1 MIGVQEKNYKSY
13 CFNSLNYSVIFIY
26 LLFVIFPIIW
36 IVLLSLKTEVQAF
49 ANPPLF
55 IFKPNLMNYY
65 NLFVEENFG
74 KYLFNSIFIASLS
87 SIVCLLIGA
96 PTAFALSRNQN
107 KTNQGILIW
116 VLISRMAPAMTYVIP
131 FFVVF
136 SYFKMI
142 DTYFGLILAYSVLNL
157 PLVIWLMR
165 SFFLELPSET
175 LEAAKIDGASHLTT
189 FYRLALPLSIA
200 GIAAFATFQFLWVYN
215 DFLVANVFLGIN
227 PRNQVITSH
236 VAQLTVG
243 NYGEAW
249 HLRTAGAVI
258 SMIVPLIVFFSL
270 QRFFIRGLI
279 GGAVKG

>member
-13 CFNSLNYSVIFIY
+13 FFNSLNYSVIGVY

-36 IVLLSLKTEVQAF
+36 IALLSLKNEVQAF

-55 IFKPNLMNYY
+55 IFKPYFMNYY
-65 NLFVEENFG
+65 NLFIEENFG
-74 KYLFNSIFIASLS
+74 KYLFNSIVVATLS
-87 SIVCLLIGA
+87 SIICLLIGA

-107 KTNQGILIW
+107 KVNRGILIW

-157 PLVIWLMR
+157 PLVVWLMR

-175 LEAAKIDGASHLTT
+175 LEAAKIDGAS
-189 FYRLALPLSIA
+189 
-200 GIAAFATFQFLWVYN
+200 TFQIFRKIAIPLASPGIVSTGIITFVVAWN
-215 DFLVANVFLGIN
+215 EFIFALVLTRRHAVTAQIGI
-227 PRNQVITSH
+227 
-236 VAQLTVG
+236 G
-243 NYGEAW
+243 NLQKFEGTEWGQMA
-249 HLRTAGAVI
+249 AGAIVLI
-258 SMIVPLIVFFSL
+258 LPAMIIA
-270 QRFFIRGLI
+270 FFISKYFVQGLTS
-279 GGAVKG
+279 GATKG

>member
-13 CFNSLNYSVIFIY
+13 FFNSLNYSVIGVY

-36 IVLLSLKTEVQAF
+36 IALLSLKNEVQAF

-55 IFKPNLMNYY
+55 IFKPYFMNYY
-65 NLFVEENFG
+65 NLFIEENFG
-74 KYLFNSIFIASLS
+74 KYLFNSIFVATLS
-87 SIVCLLIGA
+87 SIICLLIGA

-107 KTNQGILIW
+107 KVNRGILIW

-175 LEAAKIDGASHLTT
+175 LEAAKIDGAS
-189 FYRLALPLSIA
+189 
-200 GIAAFATFQFLWVYN
+200 TFQIFRKIAIPLASPGIVSTGIITFVVAWN
-215 DFLVANVFLGIN
+215 EFIFALVLTRRHAVTAQIGI
-227 PRNQVITSH
+227 
-236 VAQLTVG
+236 G
-243 NYGEAW
+243 NLQKFEGTEWGQMA
-249 HLRTAGAVI
+249 AGAIVLI
-258 SMIVPLIVFFSL
+258 LPAMIIA
-270 QRFFIRGLI
+270 FFISKYFVQGLTS
-279 GGAVKG
+279 GATKG

>member
-13 CFNSLNYSVIFIY
+13 CFNSINYSVIFIY

-107 KTNQGILIW
+107 KINKGILIW

-175 LEAAKIDGASHLTT
+175 LEAAKIDGAS
-189 FYRLALPLSIA
+189 
-200 GIAAFATFQFLWVYN
+200 TFQIFRKIAIPLASPGIVSTGIITFVVAWN
-215 DFLVANVFLGIN
+215 EFIFALVLTRRHAVTAQIGI
-227 PRNQVITSH
+227 
-236 VAQLTVG
+236 G
-243 NYGEAW
+243 NLQKFEGTEWGQMA
-249 HLRTAGAVI
+249 AGAIVLI
-258 SMIVPLIVFFSL
+258 LPAMIIA
-270 QRFFIRGLI
+270 FFISKYFVQGLTS
-279 GGAVKG
+279 GATKG

>member
-13 CFNSLNYSVIFIY
+13 CFNSINYSVIFIY

-107 KTNQGILIW
+107 RINKGILIW

-175 LEAAKIDGASHLTT
+175 LEAAKIDGAS
-189 FYRLALPLSIA
+189 
-200 GIAAFATFQFLWVYN
+200 TFQIFRKIAIPLASPGIVSTGIITFVVAWN
-215 DFLVANVFLGIN
+215 EFIFALVLTRRHAVTAQIGI
-227 PRNQVITSH
+227 
-236 VAQLTVG
+236 G
-243 NYGEAW
+243 NLQKFEGTEWGQMA
-249 HLRTAGAVI
+249 AGATVLI
-258 SMIVPLIVFFSL
+258 LPAMIIA
-270 QRFFIRGLI
+270 FFITKYFVQGLTS
-279 GGAVKG
+279 GATKG

>member
-13 CFNSLNYSVIFIY
+13 FFNSLNYSVIGIY

-36 IVLLSLKTEVQAF
+36 IALLSLKSEVQAF

-55 IFKPNLMNYY
+55 IFKPYFMNYY
-65 NLFVEENFG
+65 NLFIEENFG
-74 KYLFNSIFIASLS
+74 KYLFNSIFVATLS
-87 SIVCLLIGA
+87 SIICLLIGA

-107 KTNQGILIW
+107 KVNRGILIW

-175 LEAAKIDGASHLTT
+175 LEAAKIDGASIFQIFRKIAIPLASPGIVSTGIITFVVAWNEFIFALVLTRRHAVT
-189 FYRLALPLSIA
+189 AQI
-200 GIAAFATFQFLWVYN
+200 GI
-215 DFLVANVFLGIN
+215 
-227 PRNQVITSH
+227 
-236 VAQLTVG
+236 G
-243 NYGEAW
+243 NLQKFEGTEWGQMA
-249 HLRTAGAVI
+249 AGAIVLI
-258 SMIVPLIVFFSL
+258 LPAMIIA
-270 QRFFIRGLI
+270 FFISKYFVQGLTS
-279 GGAVKG
+279 GATKG

>member
-107 KTNQGILIW
+107 KINKGILIW

-175 LEAAKIDGASHLTT
+175 LEAAKIDGAS
-189 FYRLALPLSIA
+189 
-200 GIAAFATFQFLWVYN
+200 TFQIFRKIAIPLASPGIVSTGIITFVVAWN
-215 DFLVANVFLGIN
+215 EFIFALVLTRRHAVTAQIGI
-227 PRNQVITSH
+227 
-236 VAQLTVG
+236 G
-243 NYGEAW
+243 NLQKFEGTEWGQMA
-249 HLRTAGAVI
+249 AGAIVLI
-258 SMIVPLIVFFSL
+258 LPAMIIA
-270 QRFFIRGLI
+270 FFITKYFVQGLTS
-279 GGAVKG
+279 GATKG

>member
-13 CFNSLNYSVIFIY
+13 FFNSLNYSVIGVY

-36 IVLLSLKTEVQAF
+36 IALLSLKNEVQAF

-55 IFKPNLMNYY
+55 IFKPNFMNYY
-65 NLFVEENFG
+65 NLFFEENFG
-74 KYLFNSIFIASLS
+74 KYLFNSIVVASLS
-87 SIVCLLIGA
+87 SIISLLIGA

-107 KTNQGILIW
+107 KVNHGILIW

-157 PLVIWLMR
+157 PLVVWLMR

-175 LEAAKIDGASHLTT
+175 LEAAKIDGAS
-189 FYRLALPLSIA
+189 
-200 GIAAFATFQFLWVYN
+200 TFQIFRKIAIPLATPGIVSTGIITFVVAWN
-215 DFLVANVFLGIN
+215 EFIFALVLTRRHAVTAQIGI
-227 PRNQVITSH
+227 
-236 VAQLTVG
+236 G
-243 NYGEAW
+243 NLQKFEGTEWGQMA
-249 HLRTAGAVI
+249 AGAIVLILPAMFIAIFI
-258 SMIVPLIVFFSL
+258 SKYFV
-270 QRFFIRGLI
+270 QGLTS
-279 GGAVKG
+279 GATKG

>member
-107 KTNQGILIW
+107 KINKGILIW

-175 LEAAKIDGASHLTT
+175 LEAAKIDGAS
-189 FYRLALPLSIA
+189 
-200 GIAAFATFQFLWVYN
+200 TFQIFRKIAIPLASPGIVSTGIITFVVAWN
-215 DFLVANVFLGIN
+215 EFIFALVLTRRHAVTAQIGI
-227 PRNQVITSH
+227 
-236 VAQLTVG
+236 G
-243 NYGEAW
+243 NLQKFEGTEWGQMA
-249 HLRTAGAVI
+249 AGAIVLILPAMFIAIFI
-258 SMIVPLIVFFSL
+258 SKYFV
-270 QRFFIRGLI
+270 QGLTS
-279 GGAVKG
+279 GATKG

>member
-13 CFNSLNYSVIFIY
+13 FFNSLNYSVIGVY

-36 IVLLSLKTEVQAF
+36 IALLSLKNEVQAF

-55 IFKPNLMNYY
+55 IFKPYFMNYY
-65 NLFVEENFG
+65 NLFIEENFG
-74 KYLFNSIFIASLS
+74 KYLFNSIVVASLS
-87 SIVCLLIGA
+87 SIISLLIGA

-107 KTNQGILIW
+107 KVNQGILIW

-157 PLVIWLMR
+157 PLVVWLMR

-175 LEAAKIDGASHLTT
+175 LEAAKIDGAS
-189 FYRLALPLSIA
+189 
-200 GIAAFATFQFLWVYN
+200 TFQIFRKIAIPLASPGIVSTGIITFVVAWN
-215 DFLVANVFLGIN
+215 EFIFALVLTRRHAVTAQIGI
-227 PRNQVITSH
+227 
-236 VAQLTVG
+236 G
-243 NYGEAW
+243 NLQKFEGTEWGQMA
-249 HLRTAGAVI
+249 AGAIVLILPAMFIAIFI
-258 SMIVPLIVFFSL
+258 SKYFV
-270 QRFFIRGLI
+270 QGLTS
-279 GGAVKG
+279 GATKG

>member
-107 KTNQGILIW
+107 RINKGILIW

-175 LEAAKIDGASHLTT
+175 LEAAKIDGAS
-189 FYRLALPLSIA
+189 
-200 GIAAFATFQFLWVYN
+200 TFQIFRKIAIPLASPGIVSTGIITFVVAWN
-215 DFLVANVFLGIN
+215 EFIFALVLTRRHAVTAQIGI
-227 PRNQVITSH
+227 
-236 VAQLTVG
+236 G
-243 NYGEAW
+243 NLQKFEGTEWGQMA
-249 HLRTAGAVI
+249 AGAIVLI
-258 SMIVPLIVFFSL
+258 LPAMIIA
-270 QRFFIRGLI
+270 FFITKYFVQGLTS
-279 GGAVKG
+279 GATKG

>member
-13 CFNSLNYSVIFIY
+13 FFNSLNYSIIGVY

-36 IVLLSLKTEVQAF
+36 IALLSLKNEVQAF

-55 IFKPNLMNYY
+55 IFKPYFMNYY
-65 NLFVEENFG
+65 NLFIEENFG
-74 KYLFNSIFIASLS
+74 KYLFNSIVVATLS
-87 SIVCLLIGA
+87 SIICLLIGA

-107 KTNQGILIW
+107 KVNRGILIW

-157 PLVIWLMR
+157 PLVVWLMR

-175 LEAAKIDGASHLTT
+175 LEAAKIDGAS
-189 FYRLALPLSIA
+189 
-200 GIAAFATFQFLWVYN
+200 TFQIFRKIAIPLASPGIVSTGIITFVVAWN
-215 DFLVANVFLGIN
+215 EFIFALVLTRRHAVTAQIGI
-227 PRNQVITSH
+227 
-236 VAQLTVG
+236 G
-243 NYGEAW
+243 NLQKFEGTEWGQMA
-249 HLRTAGAVI
+249 AGAIVLI
-258 SMIVPLIVFFSL
+258 LPAMIIA
-270 QRFFIRGLI
+270 FFISKYFVQGLTS
-279 GGAVKG
+279 GATKG

>member
-13 CFNSLNYSVIFIY
+13 FFNSLNYSVIGVY

-36 IVLLSLKTEVQAF
+36 IALLSLKNEVQAF

-55 IFKPNLMNYY
+55 IFKPYLMNYY

-74 KYLFNSIFIASLS
+74 KYLFNSIVIASSS
-87 SIVCLLIGA
+87 SIVCLLVGA

-107 KTNQGILIW
+107 KVNQGILIW

-175 LEAAKIDGASHLTT
+175 LEAAKIDGAS
-189 FYRLALPLSIA
+189 
-200 GIAAFATFQFLWVYN
+200 TFQIFRKIAIPLASPGIVSTGIITFVVAWN
-215 DFLVANVFLGIN
+215 EFIFALVLTRRHAVTAQIGI
-227 PRNQVITSH
+227 
-236 VAQLTVG
+236 G
-243 NYGEAW
+243 NLQKFEGTEWGQMA
-249 HLRTAGAVI
+249 AGAIILILPAMIIAIFI
-258 SMIVPLIVFFSL
+258 SKYFV
-270 QRFFIRGLI
+270 QGLTS
-279 GGAVKG
+279 GATKG

>member
-13 CFNSLNYSVIFIY
+13 FFNSLNYSVIGVY

-36 IVLLSLKTEVQAF
+36 IALLSLKNEVQAF

-55 IFKPNLMNYY
+55 IFKPNFMNYY
-65 NLFVEENFG
+65 NLFFEENFG
-74 KYLFNSIFIASLS
+74 KYLFNSIVVASLS
-87 SIVCLLIGA
+87 SIISLLIGA

-107 KTNQGILIW
+107 KVNHGILIW

-157 PLVIWLMR
+157 PLVVWLMR

-175 LEAAKIDGASHLTT
+175 LEAAKIDGAS
-189 FYRLALPLSIA
+189 
-200 GIAAFATFQFLWVYN
+200 TFQIFRKIAIPLATPGIVSTGIITFVVAWN
-215 DFLVANVFLGIN
+215 EFIFALVLTRRHAVTAQIGI
-227 PRNQVITSH
+227 
-236 VAQLTVG
+236 G
-243 NYGEAW
+243 NLQKFEGTEWGQMA
-249 HLRTAGAVI
+249 AGAIVLI
-258 SMIVPLIVFFSL
+258 LPAMIIA
-270 QRFFIRGLI
+270 FFITKYFVQGLTS
-279 GGAVKG
+279 GATKG

>member
-13 CFNSLNYSVIFIY
+13 FFNSLNYSVIGVY

-36 IVLLSLKTEVQAF
+36 IALLSLKNEVQAF

-55 IFKPNLMNYY
+55 IFKPYFMNYY
-65 NLFVEENFG
+65 NLFIEENFG
-74 KYLFNSIFIASLS
+74 KYLFNSIVVATLS
-87 SIVCLLIGA
+87 SIICLLIGA

-107 KTNQGILIW
+107 KVNRGILIW

-175 LEAAKIDGASHLTT
+175 LEAAKIDGASIFQIFRKIAIPLASPGIVSTGIITFVVAWNEFIFALVLTRRHAVT
-189 FYRLALPLSIA
+189 AQI
-200 GIAAFATFQFLWVYN
+200 GI
-215 DFLVANVFLGIN
+215 
-227 PRNQVITSH
+227 
-236 VAQLTVG
+236 G
-243 NYGEAW
+243 NLQKFEGTEWGQMA
-249 HLRTAGAVI
+249 AGAIVLILPAMIIAIFI
-258 SMIVPLIVFFSL
+258 SKYFV
-270 QRFFIRGLI
+270 QGLTS
-279 GGAVKG
+279 GATKG

>member
-13 CFNSLNYSVIFIY
+13 FFNSLNYSVIVVY

-36 IVLLSLKTEVQAF
+36 IALLSLKNEVQAF

-55 IFKPNLMNYY
+55 IFKPYFMNYY
-65 NLFVEENFG
+65 NLFIEENFG
-74 KYLFNSIFIASLS
+74 KYLFNSIFVATLS
-87 SIVCLLIGA
+87 SIICLLIGA

-107 KTNQGILIW
+107 KVNRGILIW

-175 LEAAKIDGASHLTT
+175 LEAAKIDGASIFQIFRKIAIPLASPGIVSTGIITFVVAWNEFIFALVLTRRHAVT
-189 FYRLALPLSIA
+189 AQI
-200 GIAAFATFQFLWVYN
+200 GI
-215 DFLVANVFLGIN
+215 
-227 PRNQVITSH
+227 
-236 VAQLTVG
+236 G
-243 NYGEAW
+243 NLQKFEGTEWGQMA
-249 HLRTAGAVI
+249 AGAIVLI
-258 SMIVPLIVFFSL
+258 LPAMIIA
-270 QRFFIRGLI
+270 FFISKYFVQGLTS
-279 GGAVKG
+279 GATKG

>member
-13 CFNSLNYSVIFIY
+13 CFNSINYSVIFIY

-175 LEAAKIDGASHLTT
+175 LEAAKIDGAS
-189 FYRLALPLSIA
+189 
-200 GIAAFATFQFLWVYN
+200 TFQIFRKIAIPLASPGIVSTGIITFVVAWN
-215 DFLVANVFLGIN
+215 EFIFALVLTRRHAVTAQIGI
-227 PRNQVITSH
+227 
-236 VAQLTVG
+236 G
-243 NYGEAW
+243 NLQKFEGTEWGQMA
-249 HLRTAGAVI
+249 AGAIVLI
-258 SMIVPLIVFFSL
+258 LPAMIIA
-270 QRFFIRGLI
+270 FFISKYFVQGLTSGATI
-279 GGAVKG
+279 G

>member
-13 CFNSLNYSVIFIY
+13 FFNSLNYSVIGIY

-36 IVLLSLKTEVQAF
+36 IALLSLKNEVQAF

-55 IFKPNLMNYY
+55 IFKPYFMNYY
-65 NLFVEENFG
+65 NLFIEENFG
-74 KYLFNSIFIASLS
+74 KYLFNSIFVATLS
-87 SIVCLLIGA
+87 SIICLLIGA

-107 KTNQGILIW
+107 KVNRGILIW

-175 LEAAKIDGASHLTT
+175 LEAAKIDGAS
-189 FYRLALPLSIA
+189 
-200 GIAAFATFQFLWVYN
+200 TFQIFRKIAIPLASPGIVSTGIITFVVAWN
-215 DFLVANVFLGIN
+215 EFIFALVLTRRHAVTAQIGI
-227 PRNQVITSH
+227 
-236 VAQLTVG
+236 G
-243 NYGEAW
+243 NLQKFEGTEWGQMA
-249 HLRTAGAVI
+249 AGAIVLI
-258 SMIVPLIVFFSL
+258 LPAMIIA
-270 QRFFIRGLI
+270 FFITKYFVQGLTS
-279 GGAVKG
+279 GATKG